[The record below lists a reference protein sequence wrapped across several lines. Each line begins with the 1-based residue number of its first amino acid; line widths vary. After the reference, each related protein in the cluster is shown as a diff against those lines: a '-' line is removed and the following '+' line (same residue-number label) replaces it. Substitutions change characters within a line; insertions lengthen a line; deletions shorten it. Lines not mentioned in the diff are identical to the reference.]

1 MSQEFGCRCFLALF
15 WLASSAAAATVQLAP
30 TKDNTLIQQAN
41 PASQLSNGLADLFV
55 GRTGQEATISIRR
68 GLVAFDVAG
77 NIPAGSIITGVTL
90 SLREAM
96 GLNGDRTVALHRVSQ
111 DWGEGAS
118 FQNGGLGA
126 PAQSNDATW
135 LYRFYDSGN
144 PGASPAWTT
153 PGGDFS
159 VAPSASTLVWDD
171 LGAGQVFTW
180 SSAQMLADVQDWL
193 DNPLGNFGWMLAG
206 DESAA
211 PSVKR
216 FASGETATPPALE
229 ITYVVPEPSGLLFV
243 AAGSSL
249 LILAGARRRH
259 TR

>member
-1 MSQEFGCRCFLALF
+1 MPRKPFRLGLWAVFLLGP
-15 WLASSAAAATVQLAP
+15 SAAAATVQLAP
-30 TKDNTLIQQAN
+30 TKDNTLFQQAN
-41 PASQLSNGLADLFV
+41 PAAQLSNGQGDLFV

-77 NIPAGSIITGVTL
+77 SIPAGSIITGVTL
-90 SLREAM
+90 ALREGIGM
-96 GLNGDRTVALHRVSQ
+96 NGDRTVELHRVLQ

-118 FQNGGLGA
+118 FHSGGLGA
-126 PAQSNDATW
+126 PAQNNDATW
-135 LYRFYDSGN
+135 LYRFYDFAN
-144 PGASPAWTT
+144 PGASPAWSS

-159 VAPSASTLVWDD
+159 AAASASTVVSDD

-193 DNPLGNFGWMLAG
+193 DNPLSNFGWILVG

-211 PSVKR
+211 PSAKR
-216 FASGETATPPALE
+216 FASGETATPPALG
-229 ITYVVPEPSGLLFV
+229 ISYVVPEPSGLLLV
-243 AAGSSL
+243 AAGSAL
-249 LILAGARRRH
+249 PVLAGARRRR